1 MVDGRD
7 LRRVAHDATVHSGHG
22 GGGTGCDAQ
31 RGRRTKQVDQ
41 TGAVD
46 AALTI

>member
-22 GGGTGCDAQ
+22 GGGERDVMPSAEDGPNRLIKREQ
-31 RGRRTKQVDQ
+31 WMLR
-41 TGAVD
+41 
-46 AALTI
+46 